1 MTDREDKIEKRGGE
15 WVVLAM
21 SGREMGTYQTEAEAR
36 ERLRQVEA
44 AKAAKADDDAENQ
57 RLATADDAGAVI
69 RVDRIVGEIHTDPE
83 RTDGA
88 LATVDPETGFLRVDA
103 RLTRTG
109 VFTYSDA
116 EGRTWGE
123 LRTDAEVFDADTL
136 DSFRLAVVTDDH
148 PDGFVTASTV
158 RDVQIGSVG
167 TDVRRDGE
175 FVRAT
180 IQITDADAI
189 KAIQGGKKEL
199 SCGYTARVIQDQ
211 GVAPGGATYAA
222 RQTQIRGNH
231 VAVVN
236 RGRAGPSCRILDTPG
251 ASRTTIQGIETMTD
265 NPTPDTPREDT
276 RAIQIGDESIEVAAR
291 VAAEI
296 EKLRSD
302 NMHAGHSEEEEDMDD
317 KKKDADASALRA
329 KVDALQAQLDEARA
343 SESARIDARVQLV
356 TTARDI
362 LGPEAKTDGQTDAEI
377 MRAAILAVSPSLA
390 PRLDN
395 NAGDLGY
402 LRASFDA
409 AVDLHRSRATAE
421 ADTMAA
427 LFATANPESKNDAA
441 DPDVLFA
448 AYLDNLNT
456 RKAKA

>member
-1 MTDREDKIEKRGGE
+1 MTNTPTAPE
-15 WVVLAM
+15 
-21 SGREMGTYQTEAEAR
+21 
-36 ERLRQVEA
+36 VE
-44 AKAAKADDDAENQ
+44 AKAD
-57 RLATADDAGAVI
+57 TVI

-116 EGRTWGE
+116 EGRSWGE
-123 LRTDAEVFDADTL
+123 LRTDGQVFDEDTL

-148 PDGFVTASTV
+148 PSGFVTASTV

-167 TDVRRDGE
+167 TDVRRDGD

-211 GVAPGGATYAA
+211 GVAPDGATYAA
-222 RQTQIRGNH
+222 RQTEIRGNH
-231 VAVVN
+231 VAIVD
-236 RGRAGPSCRILDTPG
+236 RGRAGPRCRILDTPG
-251 ASRTTIQGIETMTD
+251 ASRSTIEGINTMKDTE
-265 NPTPDTPREDT
+265 TPDTPDREDT

-296 EKLRSD
+296 EKLRAD
-302 NMHAGHSEEEEDMDD
+302 AMPTFPPKSEEDDEDESMDSD
-317 KKKDADASALRA
+317 SALRA
-329 KVDALQAQLDEARA
+329 KVDALQAQLDETRA
-343 SESARIDARVQLV
+343 SESTRIDARVRLV

-362 LGPEAKTDGQTDAEI
+362 LGAEAKTDGVSDAEI
-377 MRAAILAVSPSLA
+377 MRAAILAVSPTLA

-395 NAGDLGY
+395 NADDLGY

-427 LFATANPESKNDAA
+427 LFATANPEAKSDAA
-441 DPDVLFA
+441 DPDALFA
-448 AYLDNLNT
+448 AYLSNLKT
-456 RKAKA
+456 PHTKG